1 MIDTYYDRDVLYT
14 CKNKF
19 MIDKH
24 GQVTDV
30 ERVVFISI

>member
-1 MIDTYYDRDVLYT
+1 MMDTRYNQDVLYA

-19 MIDKH
+19 MTDKH

>member
-1 MIDTYYDRDVLYT
+1 MDIRYNRDVLYA
-14 CKNKF
+14 CKNTF
-19 MIDKH
+19 TTDKH